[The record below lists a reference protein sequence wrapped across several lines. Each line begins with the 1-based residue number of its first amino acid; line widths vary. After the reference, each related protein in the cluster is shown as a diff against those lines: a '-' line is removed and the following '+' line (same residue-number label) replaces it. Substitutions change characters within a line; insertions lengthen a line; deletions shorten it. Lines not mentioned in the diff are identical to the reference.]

1 MCLILTQRGEIVCK
15 LGIMGSW
22 ENTSILFTSKI
33 LGPGF
38 HVSTLDSEKADFFFF
53 NRKDRYNSLTRDF
66 ER

>member
-15 LGIMGSW
+15 LGIRGSW

-53 NRKDRYNSLTRDF
+53 LI
-66 ER
+66 ERIDIIP